1 MAELRKERDDQKME
15 KNDLIIKHAK
25 DIEEERTLRRVLST
39 ENDKLKFRVKCLEDD
54 IHKEQLKAE
63 RKSQE
68 AVAESKEKTSYLAT
82 LKERELMIDS
92 MRRQLNQ
99 AKEDLH

>member
-1 MAELRKERDDQKME
+1 MTEVRKERDAAKME

-25 DIEEERTLRRVLST
+25 EIEEERTQRRVITT
-39 ENDKLKFRVKCLEDD
+39 ENDKLKFKAKCLEDD

-63 RKSQE
+63 RKTQE
-68 AVAESKEKTSYLAT
+68 ALSESKEKTSYLAT

>member
-1 MAELRKERDDQKME
+1 
-15 KNDLIIKHAK
+15 
-25 DIEEERTLRRVLST
+25 
-39 ENDKLKFRVKCLEDD
+39 VKCLEDD

-68 AVAESKEKTSYLAT
+68 AVAESKEKTNYLAT

-92 MRRQLNQ
+92 IRRQLN
-99 AKEDLH
+99 